1 MLYDVNYQHPI
12 VEWTLVDY
20 GLCPKAELHHHRSQI
35 FYHLTIDNLYHIKQ
49 TKIQKQI
56 KSYKQNVN

>member
-12 VEWTLVDY
+12 EELTLVDF
-20 GLCPKAELHHHRSQI
+20 GLYPKAELHHHRLQI

-49 TKIQKQI
+49 TKIKE
-56 KSYKQNVN
+56 KKD